1 MTASDSLASEW
12 RAERTAPRTTE
23 MPNTAAA
30 MPPVLDT
37 APTVKALIQERTLA
51 VHLQPIVALDGGTV
65 YGHEALVRTPA
76 GCPWPNPDALFAA
89 ARAEETSIELEIE
102 CVRLA
107 LETWAA
113 CACPGKLFINLS
125 ASALLAAIGAR
136 GLQQTM
142 ALVRSLGVAPAS
154 IVIELTEH
162 EHVRDVEML
171 KTATTLLRRHGIGVA
186 LDDFGDGRSSLRL
199 WSELKP
205 EIVKIDKYFTHD
217 LATNGDKLQTFR
229 ALLQIAETFGSG
241 LVAEGIET
249 PEELRIVRDLGIRYA
264 QGYYLGRPA
273 ARPVAEPAEAAFAV
287 LRASEIAVFP
297 QRQRTGSGALTA
309 ERLLVPAPAVST
321 LATHEDVLALF
332 ERLGSLHA
340 LAIVEDDRPVALVNR
355 QDFISSYAKPYFRE
369 LYGRRPALMH
379 ANKSPLMLDVHTKVD
394 DLTAVLTSSD
404 QRYLAEGFVLTEGG
418 RYRGLGTGEQL
429 VRTVTEARIEAA
441 RHANSLTFLPGN
453 IPITVHI
460 ERLLAS
466 GQPFFACY
474 GDLNHFKPFN
484 DQYGYWRGDE
494 MIMLAARV
502 ISAHCDPQR
511 DFVGHVGGDDF
522 IMLFQSADWERRS
535 LRIVESFN
543 RLARDLF
550 DADALAAGGIEA
562 EDRHGVMRFHPLTTL
577 CIGAVQAEPGRFAR
591 PEDVASAAAA
601 AKRHAK
607 HHDLA
612 LHLLAPP
619 RAS

>member
-1 MTASDSLASEW
+1 MPDTAVTASTSIAD
-12 RAERTAPRTTE
+12 
-23 MPNTAAA
+23 
-30 MPPVLDT
+30 
-37 APTVKALIQERTLA
+37 APTVRALIQQRTLT
-51 VHLQPIVALDGGTV
+51 VHLQPIVALETGAV

-76 GCPWPNPDALFAA
+76 GCAWPNPDVLFGA
-89 ARAEETSIELEIE
+89 ARAEQVGIELELE

-113 CACPGKLFINLS
+113 RGGAGKLFVNLS
-125 ASALLAAIGAR
+125 ASALLAAIAER
-136 GLQQTM
+136 GLQQTL
-142 ALVRSLGVAPAS
+142 ALVRARGVAPAS
-154 IVIELTEH
+154 IVVELTEH

-171 KTATTLLRRHGIGVA
+171 KTATTLLRRHGIAVA

-217 LATNGDKLQTFR
+217 LATNGDKLQTLR

-249 PEELRIVRDLGIRYA
+249 PEELRIVRDLGVRFA

-273 ARPVAEPAEAAFAV
+273 IRPVATPAQAACAV
-287 LRASEIAVFP
+287 LQAREIAVFP
-297 QRQRTGSGALTA
+297 QRQRAGHGAMTA
-309 ERLLVPAPAVST
+309 ERLLIAAPAVSM
-321 LATHEDVLALF
+321 LATHEDVFALF
-332 ERLGSLHA
+332 ERVDSLHA
-340 LAIVEDDRPVALVNR
+340 LAIVEDERPVALINR
-355 QDFISSYAKPYFRE
+355 HDFVAAYAKPFFRE
-369 LYGRRPALMH
+369 LYGRRPALTH
-379 ANKSPLMLDVHTKVD
+379 ANPAPLLLDVHTRVD

-404 QRYLAEGFVLTEGG
+404 QRYLAEGLVLTEGG
-418 RYRGLGTGEQL
+418 RYRGLGTGQQL
-429 VRTVTEARIEAA
+429 VRTVTEARMEAA
-441 RHANSLTFLPGN
+441 RHANSLTFLPGD

-466 GQPFFACY
+466 GQSFFARY
-474 GDLNHFKPFN
+474 GDLNHFKSYN
-484 DQYGYWRGDE
+484 DQYGDWRGDE

-511 DFVGHVGGDDF
+511 DFVGHVGGDDV
-522 IMLFQSADWERRS
+522 IMLFQSVDWEQRS
-535 LRIVESFN
+535 RRIVETFN

-550 DADALAAGGIEA
+550 DAAALAAGGIEA
-562 EDRHGVMRFHPLTTL
+562 EDRHGVLRFHPLTTI
-577 CIGAVQAEPGRFAR
+577 CIGAVHAEPERFER

-607 HHDLA
+607 QRGLA
-612 LHLLAPP
+612 VHVLE
-619 RAS
+619 R

>member
-1 MTASDSLASEW
+1 MPDTAVTASTSIAD
-12 RAERTAPRTTE
+12 
-23 MPNTAAA
+23 
-30 MPPVLDT
+30 
-37 APTVKALIQERTLA
+37 APTVRALIQQRTLT
-51 VHLQPIVALDGGTV
+51 VHLQPIVALETGAV

-76 GCPWPNPDALFAA
+76 GCAWPNPDVLFGA
-89 ARAEETSIELEIE
+89 ARAEQVGIELELE

-113 CACPGKLFINLS
+113 RGGAGKLFVNLS
-125 ASALLAAIGAR
+125 ASALLAAIAER
-136 GLQQTM
+136 GLQQTL
-142 ALVRSLGVAPAS
+142 ALVRARGVAPAS
-154 IVIELTEH
+154 IVVELTEH

-171 KTATTLLRRHGIGVA
+171 KTATTLLRRHGIAVA

-217 LATNGDKLQTFR
+217 LATNGDKLQTLR

-249 PEELRIVRDLGIRYA
+249 PEELRIVRDLGVRFA

-273 ARPVAEPAEAAFAV
+273 IRPVATPAQAACAV
-287 LRASEIAVFP
+287 LQAREIAVFP
-297 QRQRTGSGALTA
+297 QRQRAGHGAMTA
-309 ERLLVPAPAVST
+309 ERLLIAAPAVSM
-321 LATHEDVLALF
+321 LATHEDVFALF
-332 ERLGSLHA
+332 ERVDSLHA
-340 LAIVEDDRPVALVNR
+340 LAIVEDERPVALINR
-355 QDFISSYAKPYFRE
+355 HDFVAAYAKPFFRE
-369 LYGRRPALMH
+369 LYGRRPALTH
-379 ANKSPLMLDVHTKVD
+379 ANPAPLLLDVHTRVD

-418 RYRGLGTGEQL
+418 RYRGLGTGQQL
-429 VRTVTEARIEAA
+429 VRTVTEARMEAA
-441 RHANSLTFLPGN
+441 RHANSLTFLPGD

-466 GQPFFACY
+466 GQSFFARY
-474 GDLNHFKPFN
+474 GDLNHFKSYN
-484 DQYGYWRGDE
+484 DQYGDWRGDE

-511 DFVGHVGGDDF
+511 DFVGHVGGDDV
-522 IMLFQSADWERRS
+522 IMLFQSVDWEQRS
-535 LRIVESFN
+535 RRIVETFN

-550 DADALAAGGIEA
+550 DAAALAAGGIEA
-562 EDRHGVMRFHPLTTL
+562 EDRHGVLRFHPLTTI
-577 CIGAVQAEPGRFAR
+577 CIGAVHAEPERFER

-607 HHDLA
+607 QRGLA
-612 LHLLAPP
+612 VHVLE
-619 RAS
+619 R